1 MLNGIDIS
9 SWQTGIDLSVVPCD
23 FVVIKAT
30 GGIGYVNP
38 DCDRA
43 YQQAKAQG
51 KKLGF
56 YHYAREKGYKGSA
69 CLLYTSFSCGVAL
82 TARCFPAGL
91 RTFSAKS
98 NTTSAKTRPNCLR

>member
-9 SWQTGIDLSVVPCD
+9 SCRPASTFRWFLRLRCHQ
-23 FVVIKAT
+23 AT

-69 CLLYTSFSCGVAL
+69 ADEARFFIDSCRNYFGEAIPVLDWEEELSAGV
-82 TARCFPAGL
+82 
-91 RTFSAKS
+91 SWAK
-98 NTTSAKTRPNCLR
+98 RIP

>member
-1 MLNGIDIS
+1 M
-9 SWQTGIDLSVVPCD
+9 
-23 FVVIKAT
+23 
-30 GGIGYVNP
+30 NP

-69 CLLYTSFSCGVAL
+69 ADEARFFIDSCRNYFGEAIPVLDWRKNCRQAF
-82 TARCFPAGL
+82 RGL
-91 RTFSAKS
+91 KNSLMPSTPKRA
-98 NTTSAKTRPNCLR
+98 